1 MPTPEVHT
9 VHSEDSVHVEF
20 VDGSLTILRWRGE
33 GRTPRAL
40 LGAVAAALDAGREQH
55 RQELA
60 AVAEPLPE
68 PAPDPDRDLVMAF
81 AQRQLDDSPP
91 APPPQPGELFPSQTD
106 GRDESGRAHVS
117 LTMDH
122 VMILEVS
129 PDLLADERA
138 AGLAVMEAYN
148 LAAERLTED
157 LPAWAEARRD
167 DDALADVNWSELA
180 HDVRRLGGGH

>member
-9 VHSEDSVHVEF
+9 VHSDASVHVEF
-20 VDGSLTILRWRGE
+20 VDNSLSILRFRAQ
-33 GRTPRAL
+33 GRTPREL
-40 LGAVAAALDAGREQH
+40 LGAIAATLDSARVQH

-60 AVAEPLPE
+60 AAAEPLPE

-81 AQRQLDDSPP
+81 AQRQLADSPP
-91 APPPQPGELFPSQTD
+91 APQPQPGELFPSQTD

-122 VMILEVS
+122 VMILEVA
-129 PDLLADERA
+129 PDLLADEREAGA
-138 AGLAVMEAYN
+138 AIREAYN
-148 LAAERLTED
+148 LAAERLTDD
-157 LPAWAEARRD
+157 LLAWAEARRD

-180 HDVRRLGGGH
+180 HDVRRIGGGH